1 MNLNQRVFRNSLLI
15 AVATGISLSAAP
27 AHAEDECL
35 LNGPTDGGASAFG
48 TGSLAC
54 GANASAST
62 GSYQTTIG
70 SESVVSGNATTA
82 LGYGAFATATGAIAI
97 GGYDPGVDVQRT
109 RADGADSIAIGHM
122 AVASATGGIALG
134 AGSIADQAN
143 TLSLGIAGSER
154 RIVNLAAGTAD
165 TDAVNV
171 GQLNAAVA
179 GVTTDVTTVQATT
192 ATHTTQIANL
202 QTGLATTD
210 ENVSANTTAI
220 ATNTTDIADLQ
231 TGLADTNAAL
241 GALDGRVDALEAITA
256 NLDER
261 FDDVADRADAGTA
274 VAVALSGAMFLP
286 GKTFN
291 LTGNVGA
298 YRGAVAG
305 AMQIG
310 ALVSE
315 SVALNAGVAHGFNKH
330 GKTAVRAGFTFG
342 W

>member
-1 MNLNQRVFRNSLLI
+1 MTLKQSLI
-15 AVATGISLSAAP
+15 RHSMFVAAATGIGLSAAP
-27 AHAEDECL
+27 AHAQDECL

-70 SESVVSGNATTA
+70 SDSVVSMNATTA
-82 LGYGAFATATGAIAI
+82 VGYGAFATDTGAIAI
-97 GGYDPGVDVQRT
+97 GGFDPGVDLQRT

-143 TLSLGIAGSER
+143 TLSLGVAGSER
-154 RIVNLAAGTAD
+154 RIVNLAAGTAA

-179 GVTTDVTTVQATT
+179 GVTTNVTAVQTTT

-210 ENVSANTTAI
+210 ENVAANTTAI
-220 ATNTTDIADLQ
+220 ATNTTAIAANTTAIAANTVDIADLQ
-231 TGLADTNAAL
+231 SEVGTLFDLRGRDRRDMKQGIASAVAMANAPMPSPGHLGYAFNGAVFRGEYAVGGSLAYRLPGPRSFAVTAGFSYAGNKNNAARI
-241 GALDGRVDALEAITA
+241 G
-256 NLDER
+256 
-261 FDDVADRADAGTA
+261 
-274 VAVALSGAMFLP
+274 
-286 GKTFN
+286 
-291 LTGNVGA
+291 
-298 YRGAVAG
+298 VAG
-305 AMQIG
+305 
-310 ALVSE
+310 E
-315 SVALNAGVAHGFNKH
+315 F
-330 GKTAVRAGFTFG
+330 
-342 W
+342 